1 MSSEDNDGVGMTI
14 LKGLGKLLLNVMD
27 ETAKSAMKS
36 GDSKRMET
44 ASKYMANRQNIAGK
58 WEAAKQREEARRQ
71 RCEAAMQREE
81 ERRRQWEASR
91 QSGDDDED

>member
-58 WEAAKQREEARRQ
+58 WELLCLKSLFHLLTLNQFTKLILNFTKVMA
-71 RCEAAMQREE
+71 
-81 ERRRQWEASR
+81 
-91 QSGDDDED
+91 